1 MLRLT
6 MRRFGQMRGVGWT
19 AAMSVALACGMGAGP
34 MLGQSCTTQA
44 KMTPQVRD
52 GLAEAS
58 LTLAKAVQ
66 AGDAA
71 KVQSLTIAEFAASQ
85 QSFGATADLVHST
98 APMVFGDTLDVTQ
111 VYTLDAKGRQPG
123 ATDAAEFSCPLSGTA
138 AETDFSIPGL
148 PPGFY
153 GFAMVE
159 ATGAKPWLL
168 AFLLRQ
174 DGSAWKM
181 AGFYPRARTA
191 AGHDGAWYW
200 KTAYDDGK
208 AKQSWLSWLYFG
220 LADQLLRPANFVTST
235 RLDSL
240 RAEQRTA
247 APDALNNGVSPDVPL
262 ALKAADGTTFQL
274 TGLAAEGTATA
285 ALPRIVLHLQAASLD
300 DAAAAAARNQAAAR
314 ALVDAHPELRPA
326 FAGVVVVAEAAGN
339 VPVVTE
345 QAMAQVP

>member
-1 MLRLT
+1 
-6 MRRFGQMRGVGWT
+6 MRRVGVT
-19 AAMSVALACGMGAGP
+19 AAGMLLAAVLCAAPALA
-34 MLGQSCTTQA
+34 QSCTTQA

-52 GLAEAS
+52 GLADAA

-71 KVQSLTIAEFAASQ
+71 KVQALTIAEFAASQ
-85 QSFGATADLVHST
+85 QSFGPTADLVHGT
-98 APMVFGDTLDVTQ
+98 APMVLPDTLAVTQ
-111 VYTLDAKGRQPG
+111 VYTLDEKGRQPG
-123 ATDAAEFSCPLSGTA
+123 ESDVADFSCPLSGTA
-138 AETDFSIPGL
+138 AETDFTIPGL
-148 PPGFY
+148 PSGFY

-159 ATGAKPWLL
+159 ATGPKPWLL

-174 DGSAWKM
+174 DASPGGAAAGSWKM

-208 AKQSWLSWLYFG
+208 AGQPWLAWLYFG

-235 RLDSL
+235 KLDSL

-247 APDALNNGVSPDVPL
+247 APDALNNGIGPDTPL
-262 ALKAADGTTFQL
+262 VVKAADGTTFRL
-274 TGLAAEGTATA
+274 TGLSAEGA
-285 ALPRIVLHLQAASLD
+285 ADAAQPRIVLHLQADSVD
-300 DAAAAAARNQAAAR
+300 DAAAVARNQAAAR
-314 ALVDAHPELRPA
+314 AFVDAHPELRAA
-326 FAGVVVVAEAAGN
+326 FAGVVVFAEAAGHD
-339 VPVVTE
+339 PVVTE